1 MQKIFLIA
9 GLGNPGAQYANTR
22 HNAGFMASDIIA
34 EHFGVEFTSW
44 QRAETLYCKNE
55 ILDKTIY
62 ILKPQT
68 YMNLS
73 GQAVFTFANFYKIP
87 TENILIIFD
96 DISLPLGTLR
106 MRGAGSAGGHNGMQ
120 NIIERFGAQN
130 IARLRIGIG
139 PKPDFFEGKDF
150 VLSKFSRAEQT
161 LLKSAFERAPQAA
174 LDFINFGVDAAMNK
188 ANQK

>member
-1 MQKIFLIA
+1 MQKNFLIA
-9 GLGNPGAQYANTR
+9 GLGNPGAQYENTR
-22 HNAGFMASDIIA
+22 HNAVFMAADIIS
-34 EHFGVEFTSW
+34 EHFGVEFTSCP
-44 QRAETLYCKNE
+44 RAKTLYCKNE
-55 ILDKTIY
+55 ISDKTVY

-96 DISLPLGTLR
+96 DMSLPLGSLR
-106 MRGAGSAGGHNGMQ
+106 MRVAGSAGGHNGMQ
-120 NIIERFGAQN
+120 NIMEQFGTQN
-130 IARLRIGIG
+130 ITRLRIGIG

-150 VLSKFSRAEQT
+150 VLSKFSAEQQP
-161 LLKSAFERAPQAA
+161 LLETALERAMQTAV
-174 LDFINFGVDAAMNK
+174 DFLKFGLDAAMNK

>member
-1 MQKIFLIA
+1 MQKKFLIA
-9 GLGNPGAQYANTR
+9 GIGNPGAQYANTR
-22 HNAGFMASDIIA
+22 HNAGFMAADIIA

-44 QRAETLYCKNE
+44 PRAKTLYCKNE
-55 ILDKTIY
+55 TPDKTVY

-73 GQAVFTFANFYKIP
+73 GQAVFAFANFYKIP

-96 DISLPLGTLR
+96 DMSLPLGSLR
-106 MRGAGSAGGHNGMQ
+106 MRGAGSSGGHNGMQ
-120 NIIERFGAQN
+120 NIIEQFGTQN
-130 IARLRIGIG
+130 MVRLRIGIG

-150 VLSKFSRAEQT
+150 VLSKFSRGDQT
-161 LLKSAFERAPQAA
+161 LLKPAFERALQAA
-174 LDFINFGVDAAMNK
+174 VDFVNFGVDAAMNK